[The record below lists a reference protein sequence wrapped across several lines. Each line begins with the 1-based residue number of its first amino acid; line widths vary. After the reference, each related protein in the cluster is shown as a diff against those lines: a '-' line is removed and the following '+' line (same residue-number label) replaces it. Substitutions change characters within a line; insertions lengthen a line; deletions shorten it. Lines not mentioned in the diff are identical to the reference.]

1 MLLALAVTNPFAQL
15 DFRAA
20 LDILI
25 IAALLYYMLKLFRGT
40 RAVQMITAIL
50 LLVIIYRVARWA
62 HLEMVDWLLT
72 TTLPYFAIA
81 LIVLFHPEI
90 RRALA
95 RAGHAPLWTRF
106 FSRSPA
112 DRHDDLVMASG
123 YLSQNRIGALVVLER
138 DTGLRTYTESGI
150 PLDAI
155 LSYDLLLSIFHPE
168 SPLHD
173 GAVVV
178 RADRIIAAA
187 CFLPLSLSPA
197 LSTQLGTRH
206 RAAIGV
212 TEESDAVAVVVS
224 EETGLISLAV
234 SGTLETDLSLAR
246 LGERLTELFTGY
258 RPSVT
263 LPSFPGSA
271 GVPIGKG
278 SE

>member
-1 MLLALAVTNPFAQL
+1 
-15 DFRAA
+15 
-20 LDILI
+20 
-25 IAALLYYMLKLFRGT
+25 
-40 RAVQMITAIL
+40 MITAIL

-95 RAGHAPLWTRF
+95 RAGHAPLWMRF
-106 FSRSPA
+106 FSRSAA
-112 DRHDDLVMASG
+112 DRHDDLVMASC
-123 YLSQNRIGALVVLER
+123 YFSQNRIGALVVLER

-246 LGERLTELFTGY
+246 LGERLTDLFSGY

-271 GVPIGKG
+271 DVSIGKG

>member
-1 MLLALAVTNPFAQL
+1 
-15 DFRAA
+15 
-20 LDILI
+20 
-25 IAALLYYMLKLFRGT
+25 
-40 RAVQMITAIL
+40 
-50 LLVIIYRVARWA
+50 
-62 HLEMVDWLLT
+62 MVDWLLT

-106 FSRSPA
+106 CSRSPA

-197 LSTQLGTRH
+197 LSSQLGTRH

-246 LGERLTELFTGY
+246 LGERLTDLFTGY

-271 GVPIGKG
+271 DVPIGKG

>member
-1 MLLALAVTNPFAQL
+1 
-15 DFRAA
+15 
-20 LDILI
+20 
-25 IAALLYYMLKLFRGT
+25 
-40 RAVQMITAIL
+40 
-50 LLVIIYRVARWA
+50 
-62 HLEMVDWLLT
+62 
-72 TTLPYFAIA
+72 
-81 LIVLFHPEI
+81 
-90 RRALA
+90 
-95 RAGHAPLWTRF
+95 
-106 FSRSPA
+106 
-112 DRHDDLVMASG
+112 
-123 YLSQNRIGALVVLER
+123 
-138 DTGLRTYTESGI
+138 LRTYTESGI

-246 LGERLTELFTGY
+246 LGERLTDLFSGY

-271 GVPIGKG
+271 DVSIGKG